1 MPFCTL
7 HFAFCGTEICGMYN
21 VVECGSKSKGNEKA
35 IKVHFCTVLLKYT
48 SMLIVH

>member
-1 MPFCTL
+1 ML
-7 HFAFCGTEICGMYN
+7 HFALCIPEVCVMYN

-48 SMLIVH
+48 SMLIGH